1 MQYTSS
7 IPKTIQ
13 ENYTFIASD
22 PAAHGR
28 LSGLQKKENELPE
41 IALIRKRVIQT
52 KAAEQSSK
60 ETSQGNFRLRSFFK
74 VLLLGAAL
82 TPVGRLMKNLENSP
96 TRFDYTS
103 VNRALVVTNTLN
115 NVRLPTDNTGDGQQE
130 FSPWNTTGTTSPT
143 SENLGGGTLGVT
155 NLLNNVCLPTD
166 NTGDGQQGFSP
177 WNTTG
182 TTSPTSE
189 NLGGG
194 TLGVTNLLNNVCLPT
209 DNTGDGQQEF
219 PPSNTTTTGTILE
232 GLESVLPNIFNILY
246 RKTTTH
252 DFYWDGVPQLNPTGT
267 TNFIPNQNSF
277 HFNLKKILLNNIP
290 DILYQK
296 TNNTYVNQN
305 EVPPSNT
312 TRTTHFIYVLGV
324 AVIAIFARL
333 KHQLSVKIPL
343 VRRIQITSTKN
354 IEETDLEEKKL
365 SIQITS
371 TKNIEETDLDEQK
384 LDKMLSS
391 WPVFVQKPLPENGQD
406 NIEKNLLLT

>member
-52 KAAEQSSK
+52 KAAEQSLK

-166 NTGDGQQGFSP
+166 NTGDGQQEFSP

-189 NLGGG
+189 NLGDG
-194 TLGVTNLLNNVCLPT
+194 TLVGTNTLNNVRLPT
-209 DNTGDGQQEF
+209 NDTCVGQQGF
-219 PPSNTTTTGTILE
+219 SPSNSTDANPK
-232 GLESVLPNIFNILY
+232 PNSAE
-246 RKTTTH
+246 REKSHTKT
-252 DFYWDGVPQLNPTGT
+252 DRPQAT
-267 TNFIPNQNSF
+267 
-277 HFNLKKILLNNIP
+277 LKKNV
-290 DILYQK
+290 QGFRK
-296 TNNTYVNQN
+296 KFG
-305 EVPPSNT
+305 PPTKEENDKREKAKSRNK
-312 TRTTHFIYVLGV
+312 G
-324 AVIAIFARL
+324 
-333 KHQLSVKIPL
+333 
-343 VRRIQITSTKN
+343 RRI
-354 IEETDLEEKKL
+354 
-365 SIQITS
+365 
-371 TKNIEETDLDEQK
+371 
-384 LDKMLSS
+384 
-391 WPVFVQKPLPENGQD
+391 PH
-406 NIEKNLLLT
+406 

>member
-52 KAAEQSSK
+52 KAAEQSLK

-143 SENLGGGTLGVT
+143 SENLGGGTLVVT
-155 NLLNNVCLPTD
+155 NTLNNVYLPT
-166 NTGDGQQGFSP
+166 N
-177 WNTTG
+177 
-182 TTSPTSE
+182 
-189 NLGGG
+189 
-194 TLGVTNLLNNVCLPT
+194 
-209 DNTGDGQQEF
+209 NTGDGQQEF
-219 PPSNTTTTGTILE
+219 PPSNTTTTGTILEGRESVLPNIFNNVYLPTNDTCVGQQEFPPSNTTGTILE